1 MLRVFK
7 YVFKYPAMIGIATL
21 AMFTVIGIDQIVPL
35 IQKSF
40 IDDAILGGKSNLVVS
55 LVIWLLVLA
64 LFKAILGYTK
74 EFLYDLMSTKVHLNL
89 KNQLFNHIQSFEFAY
104 FDHMNTGELMARIGE
119 DLENIWQTLGFGLR
133 LLIENIFYIVLSTI
147 ILFSLNAKLAFI
159 CLILLIPIGFITLKL
174 EKLFGACYGELSDQ
188 TAVINTTAQ
197 ENIAGVRLIKAFAR
211 EKYEVKK
218 FLKLNKRYYELNMR
232 QASYMSKYFPIIDF
246 LTNTALVAMII
257 FGGYMVLKEEMTL
270 GTLTAFNTYI
280 WYIVWPLRQLGW
292 LTDMLSRT
300 SASAKKIFAIL
311 DRPAEITSPDDAY
324 CPDTLNGHISFKDV
338 SFHYNEGEEVL
349 SHINLDIPAGS
360 TVAIMGTTGSG
371 KSSLL
376 NLIGR
381 YYEPSSGEILIDGIP
396 LSKWHLHT
404 LRQNMSIV
412 MQDTFLF
419 SDTIADNVRFGKPN
433 ASMEEVATACDL
445 ACATPFIAEL
455 EEGYRTQI
463 GERGV
468 GLSGGQKQRLS
479 IARAI
484 LRKAPILILD
494 DATSALDTETEYELL
509 THLKEKNYQTTTFMI
524 AHRISAVKNADIIL
538 YLENGKIVEQ
548 GNHETLLKKRGRYY
562 AIYQKQFESFEEQ
575 LKEATYVC

>member
-1 MLRVFK
+1 
-7 YVFKYPAMIGIATL
+7 MIGIATL

-381 YYEPSSGEILIDGIP
+381 YYEPSSGEILIDGVP

-468 GLSGGQKQRLS
+468 GLSGGQKQRLA

>member
-1 MLRVFK
+1 
-7 YVFKYPAMIGIATL
+7 MIGIATL

-468 GLSGGQKQRLS
+468 GLSGGQKQRLA

>member
-381 YYEPSSGEILIDGIP
+381 YYEPSSGEILIDGVP

-468 GLSGGQKQRLS
+468 GLSGGQKQRLA

>member
-1 MLRVFK
+1 MFRIFK
-7 YVFKYPAMIGIATL
+7 YVFKYPIMLGIATI
-21 AMFTVIGIDQIVPL
+21 AMFTVIGIDQIVPF

-40 IDDAILGGKSNLVVS
+40 IDDAILGGKGNLVGT
-55 LVIWLLVLA
+55 LVLW
-64 LFKAILGYTK
+64 LFILAILKSILGYTK
-74 EFLYDLMSTKVHLNL
+74 EFLYDLMSSKVHSAL
-89 KNQLFNHIQSFEFAY
+89 KNELFNHIQSFEFAY
-104 FDHMNTGELMARIGE
+104 FDHMNTGELMSRIGE

-133 LLIENIFYIVLSTI
+133 LLIENIFYIILSTI
-147 ILFSLNAKLAFI
+147 ILFSLNAKLACV
-159 CLILLIPIGFITLKL
+159 CLIFLLPIGFITIKL

-211 EKYEVKK
+211 ENYEIKK
-218 FLKLNKRYYELNMR
+218 FRKLNGRYYELNMK
-232 QASYMSKYFPIIDF
+232 QAGYMSKYFPIIDF
-246 LTNTALVAMII
+246 LINTTLVAMII

-311 DRPAEITSPDDAY
+311 DRPSAITSPEDAHY
-324 CPDTLNGHISFKDV
+324 PETLQGHITFNSV
-338 SFHYNEGEEVL
+338 SFHYDEGESVL
-349 SHINLDIPAGS
+349 SDINLDIPAGS

-376 NLIGR
+376 QLIGR
-381 YYEPSSGEILIDGIP
+381 YYEPSKGEILMDNIP

-412 MQDTFLF
+412 MQDAFLF
-419 SDTIADNVRFGKPN
+419 SDTIANNVRFGKPN
-433 ASMEEVATACDL
+433 ASLEEVNTACNL
-445 ACATPFIAEL
+445 ACATSFIDEL
-455 EEGYRTQI
+455 DEGYHTQI

-468 GLSGGQKQRLS
+468 GLSGGQKQRLA
-479 IARAI
+479 IARAL

-509 THLKEKNYQTTTFMI
+509 THLKQKNHQTTTFMI

-538 YLENGKIVEQ
+538 YLEDGKIVEQ
-548 GNHETLLKKRGRYY
+548 GNHDSLLKAHGRYY
-562 AIYQKQFESFEEQ
+562 TIYQKQFESFEKQ
-575 LKEATYVC
+575 LEEGTYVC

>member
-7 YVFKYPAMIGIATL
+7 YVFKYPTMIGIATL

-468 GLSGGQKQRLS
+468 GLSGGQKQRLA

>member
-468 GLSGGQKQRLS
+468 GLSGGQKQRLA

>member
-64 LFKAILGYTK
+64 LLKAILGYTK

-468 GLSGGQKQRLS
+468 GLSGGQKQRLA

>member
-55 LVIWLLVLA
+55 LVIWLLILA

-324 CPDTLNGHISFKDV
+324 CPDTLNGHINFKDV

-381 YYEPSSGEILIDGIP
+381 YYEPSSGEILIDGVP

-445 ACATPFIAEL
+445 ACATPFITEL

-468 GLSGGQKQRLS
+468 GLSGGQKQRLA

>member
-55 LVIWLLVLA
+55 LVIWLLILA

-381 YYEPSSGEILIDGIP
+381 YYEPSSGESLIDGVP

-468 GLSGGQKQRLS
+468 GLSGGQKQRLA

>member
-55 LVIWLLVLA
+55 LVIWLLILA

-381 YYEPSSGEILIDGIP
+381 YYEPSSGEILIDGVP

-468 GLSGGQKQRLS
+468 GLSGGQKQRLA

>member
-1 MLRVFK
+1 
-7 YVFKYPAMIGIATL
+7 MIGIATL

-55 LVIWLLVLA
+55 LVIWLLILA

-381 YYEPSSGEILIDGIP
+381 YYEPSSGEILIDGVP

-468 GLSGGQKQRLS
+468 GLSGGQKQRLA

>member
-1 MLRVFK
+1 MFRVFK
-7 YVFKYPAMIGIATL
+7 YIFKYPVMIGIATL
-21 AMFTVIGIDQIVPL
+21 AMFMVIGIDQVVPL

-40 IDDAILGGKSNLVVS
+40 IDDAILGGKGNLVFS

-64 LFKAILGYTK
+64 LLKAVLGYTK
-74 EFLYDLMSTKVHLNL
+74 EFLYDLMSSKVHGTL

-147 ILFSLNAKLAFI
+147 ILFCLNAKLAFI
-159 CLILLIPIGFITLKL
+159 CLVLLIPIGFITLKL

-218 FLKLNKRYYELNMR
+218 FLKLNKRYYDLNMR
-232 QASYMSKYFPIIDF
+232 QAGYMSKYFPVIDL
-246 LTNTALVAMII
+246 LTNTALVAMIT
-257 FGGYMVLKEEMTL
+257 FGGYMVLREEMTL

-324 CPDTLNGHISFKDV
+324 CPETLNGHITFKDV
-338 SFHYNEGEEVL
+338 SFHYKEGEEVL

-381 YYEPSSGEILIDGIP
+381 YYEPSSGEILIDGVP
-396 LSKWHLHT
+396 LSKWHLPT
-404 LRQNMSIV
+404 LRKNMSIV

-419 SDTIADNVRFGKPN
+419 SNTIADNVRFGKPS
-433 ASMEEVATACDL
+433 ASLEEVKVACDL
-445 ACATPFIAEL
+445 ACATPFITEL
-455 EEGYRTQI
+455 EDGYRTQI

-468 GLSGGQKQRLS
+468 GLSGGQKQRLT

-494 DATSALDTETEYELL
+494 DATSALDTETEYMLL
-509 THLKEKNYQTTTFMI
+509 SHLKEKNYQTTTFMI
-524 AHRISAVKNADIIL
+524 AHRISAVKNADLIL

-548 GNHETLLKKRGRYY
+548 GNHESLLKKRGHYY

-575 LKEATYVC
+575 LKEAAYVC

>member
-35 IQKSF
+35 IQRSF
-40 IDDAILGGKSNLVVS
+40 IDDAILGGQGNLVVS

-64 LFKAILGYTK
+64 LFKAVLGYIK
-74 EFLYDLMSTKVHLNL
+74 EFLYDLMSTKVHLTL

-133 LLIENIFYIVLSTI
+133 LLIENIFYIILSTI
-147 ILFSLNAKLAFI
+147 ILFCLNAKLAFI
-159 CLILLIPIGFITLKL
+159 CLVLLIPIGFITLKL
-174 EKLFGACYGELSDQ
+174 EKLFGACYGQLSDQ

-218 FLKLNKRYYELNMR
+218 FLKLNKRYYELNMK
-232 QASYMSKYFPIIDF
+232 QAGYMSKYFPIIDF

-324 CPDTLNGHISFKDV
+324 SPDTMNGHITFKDV

-381 YYEPSSGEILIDGIP
+381 YYEPSSGEILIDDVP

-419 SDTIADNVRFGKPN
+419 SDTIADNVRFGKPS
-433 ASMEEVATACDL
+433 ASIEDVIAACDL
-445 ACATPFIAEL
+445 ACATPFITEL
-455 EEGYRTQI
+455 EDGYRTQI

-468 GLSGGQKQRLS
+468 GLSGGQKQRLA

>member
-324 CPDTLNGHISFKDV
+324 CPDTLNGHINFKDV

-381 YYEPSSGEILIDGIP
+381 YYEPSSGEILIDGVP

-445 ACATPFIAEL
+445 ACATPFITEL

-468 GLSGGQKQRLS
+468 GLSGGQKQRLA

>member
-548 GNHETLLKKRGRYY
+548 GNHESLLKKRGRYY

>member
-55 LVIWLLVLA
+55 LVIWLLILA

-381 YYEPSSGEILIDGIP
+381 YYEPSSGEILIDGVP

-445 ACATPFIAEL
+445 ACATPFITEL

-468 GLSGGQKQRLS
+468 GLSGGQKQRLA